1 MTVSLKRTRG
11 FVAIG
16 LAIGLIV
23 AACSNSSPV
32 QNPLNPGGG
41 NNGGGSNG
49 GGSSSLVA
57 GLSSNLDSL
66 TSYQFSESMAGSSS
80 GSQATPAST
89 SSVVI
94 SGTVVNKPTRSISM
108 NAYGVQYI
116 LVGTQAWTSYD
127 AGNTWTSI
135 DPTDASLT
143 DLLPGKNYAS
153 WFDAY
158 STNFKVAGD
167 ESKNGVQ
174 CTHYKGDSSLGSLYQ
189 GITGVSA
196 SFQAD
201 LWVAKD
207 GNYPVSGVYG
217 FSAASGNQAGSFGYS
232 FDVTHINDGSN
243 QVTPPA
249 NVVPIPS

>member
-1 MTVSLKRTRG
+1 MEMSGSRIRG
-11 FVAIG
+11 LVAIG
-16 LAIGLIV
+16 LAIGVVV
-23 AACSNSSPV
+23 AGCSNSSSV
-32 QNPLNPGGG
+32 LNPLGSGAGNNPGG
-41 NNGGGSNG
+41 NNGGGS
-49 GGSSSLVA
+49 SLVA
-57 GLSSNLDSL
+57 GLSGNLDTL
-66 TSYQFSESMAGSSS
+66 TSYQFTESMAGSSS
-80 GSQATPAST
+80 DAQATPAST
-89 SSVVI
+89 SAVVI
-94 SGTVVNKPTRSISM
+94 SGTVINKPTKSLSI
-108 NAYGVQYI
+108 NAYGTQYI
-116 LVGTQAWTSYD
+116 LVGSQAWTSYD
-127 AGNTWTSI
+127 SGATWTSI

-143 DLLPGKNYAS
+143 GLLPDKNYAT

-189 GITGVSA
+189 GLSGVSA
-196 SFQAD
+196 NFQAD

-217 FSAASGNQAGSFGYS
+217 FSASSGGETGGFGYS

-243 QVTPPA
+243 QVAPPT

>member
-1 MTVSLKRTRG
+1 MAVSSKRSHG
-11 FVAIG
+11 FVTIGFSIG
-16 LAIGLIV
+16 LMV
-23 AACSNSSPV
+23 AACGNSSPV
-32 QNPLNPGGG
+32 QNPLND
-41 NNGGGSNG
+41 GGSNG
-49 GGSSSLVA
+49 GGSGGPISLIA

-80 GSQATPAST
+80 GSQAAPAGT

-108 NAYGVQYI
+108 NAHGVEYI
-116 LVGTQAWTSYD
+116 LVGNQAWTSND
-127 AGNTWTSI
+127 LGNTWTSI
-135 DPTDASLT
+135 DPTDASLA

-158 STNFKVAGD
+158 SANFKVAGD

-174 CTHYKGDSSLGSLYQ
+174 CTHYRGDSSLGSLYQ
-189 GITGVSA
+189 GVSA
-196 SFQAD
+196 ASDTFQAD

-217 FSAASGNQAGSFGYS
+217 FSAASGGQAGSFGYS
-232 FDVTHINDGSN
+232 FDITRIDDPSN
-243 QVTPPA
+243 QIAPPT
-249 NVVPIPS
+249 NVVPIPT

>member
-1 MTVSLKRTRG
+1 MAMSRTRTRG
-11 FVAIG
+11 LIAIG
-16 LAIGLIV
+16 LAMGLVV

-32 QNPLNPGGG
+32 PNPLNNGAGNNPAG
-41 NNGGGSNG
+41 NNGGA
-49 GGSSSLVA
+49 SSLLA
-57 GLSSNLDSL
+57 GLAGNLDTL
-66 TSYQFSESMAGSSS
+66 TSYQFTESMAGSSS
-80 GSQATPAST
+80 DSQATPDST
-89 SSVVI
+89 SAVLI
-94 SGTVVNKPTRSISM
+94 SGTVINKPTKSLAI
-108 NAYGVQYI
+108 NAYGTQYI
-116 LVGTQAWTSYD
+116 LIDNQAWTSYD
-127 AGNTWTSI
+127 SGATWTAI

-143 DLLPGKNYAS
+143 DLLPDKNYAT

-158 STNFKVAGD
+158 ATDFKVAGD

-189 GITGVSA
+189 GIAGVSA
-196 SFQAD
+196 NFQAD

-217 FSAASGNQAGSFGYS
+217 FSATSGGQGGSFGYS

-243 QVTPPA
+243 QVTAPT

>member
-1 MTVSLKRTRG
+1 MAVSLKRPRG
-11 FVAIG
+11 FVSIG
-16 LAIGLIV
+16 LAIGLMV
-23 AACSNSSPV
+23 TACGSSSPV
-32 QNPLNPGGG
+32 QNPL
-41 NNGGGSNG
+41 NGGGSNG
-49 GGSSSLVA
+49 GGSGGASSLIA

-80 GSQATPAST
+80 GSQASPAAT

-94 SGTVVNKPTRSISM
+94 SGTVVNEPTRSISM
-108 NAYGVQYI
+108 NAHGVEYI
-116 LVGTQAWTSYD
+116 LVGNQAWTSND
-127 AGNTWTSI
+127 IGNTWTSI
-135 DPTDASLT
+135 DPADASLA
-143 DLLPGKNYAS
+143 DLLPGKNYAA

-174 CTHYKGDSSLGSLYQ
+174 CTHYRGDSSLASIYG
-189 GITGVSA
+189 GITGGSA
-196 SFQAD
+196 TFQAD

-217 FSAASGNQAGSFGYS
+217 FSAASSGQAGIFGYS
-232 FDVTHINDGSN
+232 FDITQINNAAN
-243 QVTPPA
+243 QISPPA